1 MHATTAITAVAFLA
15 TGAAAAALQ
24 NVTMWGGPN
33 PNNLTMDIYVPD
45 VVPHKPALV
54 LAPHWCHGSA
64 WDMFTGTEW
73 RNFADKYGF
82 IVIYPDN
89 PTRDSRCWDVCT
101 PQALKHNGGSDTL
114 TMINMVKYAQ
124 KKYKTDLARTFVTG
138 ISSGAMA
145 TQALIGAYPDV
156 FAAGASMAGVPFG
169 CFATTDPGLWNS
181 ECASGNITHTGKQWA
196 DMVKRAYPAY
206 RGQYPRIQL
215 WHGTDD
221 EILNY
226 QNHLEALKEWTTI
239 LGVQNVKPKVDAP
252 EGNWTR
258 SQYTKNG
265 VVEVEAYSLKGS
277 THNLYTW
284 VPSMVS
290 YAVKFFGLDKNGP
303 VTTTTVLPITTTAI
317 T

>member
-1 MHATTAITAVAFLA
+1 MQITTAVTAIVFLA
-15 TGAAAAALQ
+15 SGAAAAALQ
-24 NVTMWGGPN
+24 NVTQWGGPN

-45 VVPHKPALV
+45 ALARNPSLV

-73 RNFADKYGF
+73 RNFADKHGF

-89 PTRDSRCWDVCT
+89 PTRESRCWDVCT
-101 PQALKHNGGSDTL
+101 SAALKHNGGSDTL

-124 KKYKTDLARTFVTG
+124 KKYKTGKTYVTG

-145 TQALIGAYPDV
+145 TQALIGAYPEI
-156 FAAGASMAGVPFG
+156 FAAGAAYAGVPFG

-181 ECASGNITHTGKQWA
+181 ACAEGNVTHSAQGWINI
-196 DMVKRAYPAY
+196 VKKAYPTY
-206 RGQYPRIQL
+206 KGKRPRIQL

-226 QNHLEALKEWTTI
+226 TNHLEAVEQWTNV
-239 LGVQNVKPKVDAP
+239 LGVNRVKPVVDAP

-258 SQYTKNG
+258 TRYSKNG

-277 THNLYTW
+277 THNLMTW
-284 VPSMVS
+284 KPSMIT
-290 YAVKFFGLDKNGP
+290 YAVKFFGLDKFAP
-303 VTTTTVLPITTTAI
+303 VKTTTT
-317 T
+317 